1 MYTDQDIANL
11 LARVQQLEIQN
22 ATKQATGLPNIKLL
36 SPNFLT
42 RAFAV
47 WGNNF
52 VASFIIG
59 LAISCVMTVLGLILG
74 TTIIGWLTDIFNQF
88 AGSLTGF

>member
-11 LARVQQLEIQN
+11 VARVQQLEMQV
-22 ATKQATGLPNIKLL
+22 ATRQTAGLPNIKML
-36 SPNFLT
+36 SPNFFT

-59 LAISCVMTVLGLILG
+59 LAISCVMGVIGLILG
-74 TTIIGWLTDIFNQF
+74 TTLIGWFSDIIGQLS
-88 AGSLTGF
+88 GSFGG

>member
-11 LARVQQLEIQN
+11 VARVQQLEMQA
-22 ATKQATGLPNIKLL
+22 ATRQVAGTPNIKML

-47 WGNNF
+47 CTAEGGNSRM
-52 VASFIIG
+52 A
-59 LAISCVMTVLGLILG
+59 AVMAT
-74 TTIIGWLTDIFNQF
+74 
-88 AGSLTGF
+88 

>member
-11 LARVQQLEIQN
+11 VARVQQLEMQA
-22 ATKQATGLPNIKLL
+22 ATRQAAGTPNIKML

-47 WGNNF
+47 WGHNF
-52 VASFIIG
+52 VASLLIG
-59 LAISCVMTVLGLILG
+59 IAISCVMSVIGLILG
-74 TTIIGWLTDIFNQF
+74 AAVGATALDWMNQLIG
-88 AGSLTGF
+88 SMPK

>member
-11 LARVQQLEIQN
+11 VARVQQLEM
-22 ATKQATGLPNIKLL
+22 QAASRQAVGMPNIKML

-47 WGNNF
+47 WGHNF
-52 VASFIIG
+52 VASLLIG
-59 LAISCVMTVLGLILG
+59 IAISCVMTVIGLILG
-74 TTIIGWLTDIFNQF
+74 AAVGATALDWMNQLIGSIPK
-88 AGSLTGF
+88 

>member
-1 MYTDQDIANL
+1 MYSDQDIANL
-11 LARVQQLEIQN
+11 VARVQQLEILT
-22 ATKQATGLPNIKLL
+22 ATRPTSSLPNIKML

-52 VASFIIG
+52 VASLLISIA
-59 LAISCVMTVLGLILG
+59 LSCVMTIIGLLLG
-74 TTIIGWLTDIFNQF
+74 TTLINWISQMLQSFQ
-88 AGSLTGF
+88 GSM

>member
-1 MYTDQDIANL
+1 MYSDQDIANL
-11 LARVQQLEIQN
+11 VARVQQLEL
-22 ATKQATGLPNIKLL
+22 QAASRQTAGLPNIKLL

-52 VASFIIG
+52 VASLIIG
-59 LAISCVMTVLGLILG
+59 LAVSCVMTVIGLILG
-74 TTIIGWLTDIFNQF
+74 NTVVNLIQQVVNSF
-88 AGSLTGF
+88 TG